1 MSKLL
6 EKAIA
11 TLSSVTNVSA
21 GITHPLDEARAKDLL
36 KALHAHPVPLEYE
49 EVLTLALANR
59 WPENHARTLA
69 ELAQRIGTGSRVVVK
84 YNQGWGQVTLG
95 RLQEEIVQERAS

>member
-11 TLSSVTNVSA
+11 TLSSMINVSA

-36 KALHAHPVPLEYE
+36 KALHAHPVPLKYE
-49 EVLTLALANR
+49 PVLTLALANR
-59 WPENHARTLA
+59 WPENHARKLA
-69 ELAQRIGTGSRVVVK
+69 ELAQHIGTGGRVVIK
-84 YNQGWGQVTLG
+84 HNQGWGKVTLK
-95 RLQEEIVQERAS
+95 RLQEEINLEKA